1 MSSALTISRGCS
13 VCAGNALRE
22 LAKLPVP
29 KEVCDAYGGIELSF
43 GREYIIPKPMDA
55 RLITVVADAVAK
67 AAIES
72 GVATLPYP
80 PHYPLKSVDEVFNG

>member
-1 MSSALTISRGCS
+1 MKIA
-13 VCAGNALRE
+13 AANALRE

-29 KEVCDAYGGIELSF
+29 QEVCDAYGGIKLEF
-43 GREYIIPKPMDA
+43 GREYIIPKPMDS
-55 RLITVVADAVAK
+55 RLLGLIADAVAK

-80 PHYPLKSVDEVFNG
+80 KHYPLTSVEDVFNG